1 MNPVTK
7 TLLLILGT
15 ILAVFAVPAVLIIF
29 HAYLNAFFAVVLV
42 LTCFVLF
49 AYYTYQEFLPEFQRA
64 QLEEEQVM
72 ARFEGD
78 PDKIRFYRGFKKHF
92 DGDLNLEQLEKW
104 FTDHPH
110 RDAGPAGDEPFFT
123 QWRTAAGAGVS
134 GRF

>member
-1 MNPVTK
+1 MNSVAK

-64 QLEEEQVM
+64 QLEEDQIM
-72 ARFEGD
+72 ARFDGD
-78 PDKIRFYRGFKKHF
+78 PEKIRFYRGFKKHF
-92 DGDLNLEQLEKW
+92 DGDLNLKQLEQW
-104 FTDHPH
+104 LINHPRKH
-110 RDAGPAGDEPFFT
+110 
-123 QWRTAAGAGVS
+123 
-134 GRF
+134 

>member
-15 ILAVFAVPAVLIIF
+15 ILAVFAVPAVLIMF

-49 AYYTYQEFLPEFQRA
+49 AYYTYQEFLLEFQQA
-64 QLEEEQVM
+64 HLEEEQIM
-72 ARFEGD
+72 ARFEGN

-92 DGDLNLEQLEKW
+92 DGDLDLKQLEQWLM
-104 FTDHPH
+104 DHPRKH
-110 RDAGPAGDEPFFT
+110 
-123 QWRTAAGAGVS
+123 
-134 GRF
+134 

>member
-7 TLLLILGT
+7 TLLLVAGT

-29 HAYLNAFFAVVLV
+29 HAYLNAFFAIVLV

-49 AYYTYQEFLPEFQRA
+49 AYYTYQEFLPEFQQA
-64 QLEEEQVM
+64 QLEEEQIM
-72 ARFEGD
+72 ARFAGD

-110 RDAGPAGDEPFFT
+110 RNERLT
-123 QWRTAAGAGVS
+123 
-134 GRF
+134 